1 MKHETYTRSLL
12 KNMEF
17 KPRKNANKAELDS
30 YVQSALDEIAFGI
43 QGSNLTA
50 YNSACAVM
58 AGDDDWQEAGTLQE
72 MQTVVLL
79 ADLLK
84 AVLDAKSS
92 LDLHNALEAEEKT
105 KK

>member
-1 MKHETYTRSLL
+1 
-12 KNMEF
+12 MEF
-17 KPRKNANKAELDS
+17 KPKKNANKAKLDG
-30 YVQSALDEIAFGI
+30 YIQSALDEIAFSI
-43 QGSNLTA
+43 QGSSLTA
-50 YNSACAVM
+50 YNSACSVM
-58 AGDDDWQEAGTLQE
+58 AGDDDWQEVGMLQE

-84 AVLDAKSS
+84 AVLDVKSS